1 VSDMYSDRDME
12 TEMGALLRAG
22 VVLSCAIM
30 LAGGILYIL
39 RHGGERESYAVFHGE
54 PASLESVGGILR
66 EVRAGSARGIIQLS
80 VLTMIATPVM
90 RVAFAVY
97 GFARQRHW
105 LFTGISLVVLGLL
118 AIGLYDHG

>member
-1 VSDMYSDRDME
+1 
-12 TEMGALLRAG
+12 MGLLLRAG
-22 VVLSCAIM
+22 VILACSIM

-54 PASLESVGGILR
+54 PATLESIRGILS

-80 VLTMIATPVM
+80 VLAMIATPVM

-97 GFARQRHW
+97 GFTRQRQW
-105 LFTGISLVVLGLL
+105 LFTGISLTVLVLL
-118 AIGLYDHG
+118 TIGLSERG